1 MFYGKIHDFNGNFP
15 VRYVCLPE
23 GTTAA
28 GEAKES
34 LKSARLA
41 EKTAAAERPDIA
53 SPWLETIGQQ
63 YSTILFWYGYGERE
77 REKKKL
83 KYTDYTY

>member
-1 MFYGKIHDFNGNFP
+1 MGKSTISMAIFQFAN
-15 VRYVCLPE
+15 CLPE
-23 GTTAA
+23 GTTSA

-63 YSTILFWYGYGERE
+63 YSTILSDMAMERERE

>member
-63 YSTILFWYGYGERE
+63 YSTILSDMAMERE
-77 REKKKL
+77 RERKKKTEV
-83 KYTDYTY
+83 Y